1 MEVTIDIPKQI
12 YQDVTQLAK
21 RKKKSVDKIFQQAVL
36 REMQDYCNKNAEKE
50 KELERPLADC
60 SDEEVLAIAR
70 LMMPKKQ
77 SDRMS
82 RLLYINQNEQI
93 TQKERNELDSLM
105 VVYQMGTLQKAQG
118 IYEAFL
124 RGLIKTPDDL

>member
-12 YQDVTQLAK
+12 YHDVSQLAK
-21 RKKKSVDKIFQQAVL
+21 REKKSVDKIIQQAVL
-36 REMQDYCNKNAEKE
+36 REMQEYQDENAEKE
-50 KELERPLADC
+50 KEIERPLADC
-60 SDEEVLAIAR
+60 SDEEVLAVAR

-93 TQKERNELDSLM
+93 TQKERNELDALM
-105 VVYQMGTLQKAQG
+105 VVYQMGNLRKAQG
-118 IYEAFL
+118 IHEAFL

>member
-12 YQDVTQLAK
+12 FQDVSQLAK
-21 RKKKSVDKIFQQAVL
+21 REKKSVDKIFQQAVL
-36 REMQDYCNKNAEKE
+36 REMQDYSDANSEKE
-50 KELERPLADC
+50 NELERPLADC
-60 SDEEVLAIAR
+60 SDEEVLAVAR

-77 SDRMS
+77 SNRMS

-105 VVYQMGTLQKAQG
+105 MVYQMGTLQKAQG

-124 RGLIKTPDDL
+124 RGLMKTIDDL

>member
-1 MEVTIDIPKQI
+1 MEVTIDIPQQI

-36 REMQDYCNKNAEKE
+36 REMQDYSDKNTEKE

-82 RLLYINQNEQI
+82 KLLYINQNEQI

>member
-1 MEVTIDIPKQI
+1 MEVTIELPKQLF
-12 YQDVTQLAK
+12 QDVSTLAK
-21 RKKKSVDKIFQQAVL
+21 RKKKSVGNVIEQAVL
-36 REMQDYCNKNAEKE
+36 RELHEYSKENAEKE
-50 KELERPLADC
+50 EELERPLADC

-82 RLLYINQNEQI
+82 KLLYINQNEEM